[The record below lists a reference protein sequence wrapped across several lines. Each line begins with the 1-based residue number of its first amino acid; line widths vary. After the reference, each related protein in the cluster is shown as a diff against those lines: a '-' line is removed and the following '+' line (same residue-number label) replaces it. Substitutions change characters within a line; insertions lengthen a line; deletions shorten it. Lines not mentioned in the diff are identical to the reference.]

1 MRVSA
6 GSAYL
11 LEGVSRFDARGLQR
25 CAVPGVSAGSTTAAV
40 ADFWKHRDGTLKL
53 RIVWMGYDWS
63 FEARLASGAPIP
75 DDDASMDNF
84 AWFVSEE
91 LHWWM
96 TEDAADLPPFDDN

>member
-1 MRVSA
+1 M
-6 GSAYL
+6 
-11 LEGVSRFDARGLQR
+11 
-25 CAVPGVSAGSTTAAV
+25 PGVSAGSTTAAV

-63 FEARLASGAPIP
+63 FVARLASGAPIP

-84 AWFVSEE
+84 ARFVSAE
-91 LHWWM
+91 LHRWM

>member
-11 LEGVSRFDARGLQR
+11 LKGVSRFDARGLRR
-25 CAVPGVSAGSTTAAV
+25 CVVPGVSARSTTAAV

-63 FEARLASGAPIP
+63 FEARLASGALVP
-75 DDDASMDNF
+75 DDAVSVDNF
-84 AWFVSEE
+84 AWVLSEAH
-91 LHWWM
+91 HWGI
-96 TEDAADLPPFDDN
+96 TEQT